1 MKILFSLHTSD
12 QGSDFSHLGCRAIYL
27 GFSSEQPAFKCTWSS
42 HKSTKKRN
50 KESNLTFQEL
60 EQISLN
66 ILENNIINEAV
77 KTQNE
82 SDNNAMYDP
91 DSETDG
97 SESDVIELS

>member
-1 MKILFSLHTSD
+1 M
-12 QGSDFSHLGCRAIYL
+12 
-27 GFSSEQPAFKCTWSS
+27 
-42 HKSTKKRN
+42 
-50 KESNLTFQEL
+50 TFQEL